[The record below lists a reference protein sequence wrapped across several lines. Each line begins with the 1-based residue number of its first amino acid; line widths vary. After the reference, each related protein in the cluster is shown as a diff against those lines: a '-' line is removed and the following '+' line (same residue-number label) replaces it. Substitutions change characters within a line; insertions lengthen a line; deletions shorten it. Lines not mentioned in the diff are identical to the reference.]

1 MSELALDQP
10 VGAITVGDLRKLM
23 REVVREE
30 QGYHVAEDGYLVFLS
45 EDAYADYLDK
55 QEGKLPSEVR
65 AYFIDE
71 QGYKA
76 FYSDWAPTPE
86 YAREL
91 EEARREIAEG
101 KVHAFED
108 VVKGNSTGLNPRA
121 ERAKPLRG

>member
-10 VGAITVGDLRKLM
+10 VGTITVGDLRELV
-23 REVVREE
+23 REVTREE
-30 QGYHVAEDGYLVFLS
+30 RRYYIDDDGYLVFLS

-76 FYSDWAPTPE
+76 LYSDWVPTPE
-86 YAREL
+86 YAKEL
-91 EEARREIAEG
+91 DEARKEPTVDAEE
-101 KVHAFED
+101 VWED
-108 VVKGNSTGLNPRA
+108 
-121 ERAKPLRG
+121 LRKLGVDI

>member
-1 MSELALDQP
+1 MLKVALDQP
-10 VGAITVGDLRKLM
+10 VGTITVGDLKELM

-30 QGYHVAEDGYLVFLS
+30 QCYYIDEEGYLVFFS

-76 FYSDWAPTPE
+76 FYSDWVPTPE

-91 EEARREIAEG
+91 EEARKESTVDAEE
-101 KVHAFED
+101 VWED
-108 VVKGNSTGLNPRA
+108 
-121 ERAKPLRG
+121 LRKLGVDI

>member
-10 VGAITVGDLRKLM
+10 LGAITVGNLKELM

-30 QGYHVAEDGYLVFLS
+30 QGYYVAEEGCLVFLS

-101 KVHAFED
+101 KVYAFED
-108 VVKGNSTGLNPRA
+108 VVKELGLGGIQCQNSVLP
-121 ERAKPLRG
+121 PPP

>member
-1 MSELALDQP
+1 MLKLALDQP
-10 VGAITVGDLRKLM
+10 VGTMTVGDLKELL

-30 QGYHVAEDGYLVFLS
+30 QCYYIDEEGSLVFIS
-45 EDAYADYLDK
+45 EEDYADYLDK

-76 FYSDWAPTPE
+76 FYSDWVPTPE

-91 EEARREIAEG
+91 EEVRREIAEG

-108 VVKGNSTGLNPRA
+108 VVKELGLGGDPCTR
-121 ERAKPLRG
+121 

>member
-1 MSELALDQP
+1 MLKVTLDQP
-10 VGAITVGDLRKLM
+10 IGTMTAGDLKELV

-30 QGYHVAEDGYLVFLS
+30 QCYYIDEEGYLVFFS
-45 EDAYADYLDK
+45 EDDYADYLDK

-76 FYSDWAPTPE
+76 FYSDWVPTPE
-86 YAREL
+86 YAKEL
-91 EEARREIAEG
+91 EEARQEIAEG

-108 VVKGNSTGLNPRA
+108 VVKELGPGGNACTR
-121 ERAKPLRG
+121 

>member
-1 MSELALDQP
+1 MSELALDQL
-10 VGAITVGDLRKLM
+10 VGTITVGDLKALM
-23 REVVREE
+23 RDVLREE
-30 QGYHVAEDGYLVFLS
+30 RGYHIDEEGYLVFLN

-76 FYSDWAPTPE
+76 FYSDWVPTPE

-91 EEARREIAEG
+91 EEARKEPTVDAEE
-101 KVHAFED
+101 VWED
-108 VVKGNSTGLNPRA
+108 
-121 ERAKPLRG
+121 LRKLGVDT

>member
-1 MSELALDQP
+1 MLKVALDQP
-10 VGAITVGDLRKLM
+10 VGTMTVGDLKELV

-30 QGYHVAEDGYLVFLS
+30 QCYYIDEEGYLVFFS
-45 EDAYADYLDK
+45 EDDYADYLDK
-55 QEGKLPSEVR
+55 QEGKLPSEVK

-76 FYSDWAPTPE
+76 FYSDWVPTPE
-86 YAREL
+86 YAKEL

-108 VVKGNSTGLNPRA
+108 VVAVSY
-121 ERAKPLRG
+121 PLFTRQDKQGDHD

>member
-1 MSELALDQP
+1 MLKVALDQL
-10 VGAITVGDLRKLM
+10 VGTMTVGDLKELM

-30 QGYHVAEDGYLVFLS
+30 QCYYIDEEGCLVFFS
-45 EDAYADYLDK
+45 EDDYADYLDK

-76 FYSDWAPTPE
+76 FYSDWVPTPE

-91 EEARREIAEG
+91 DEARKEPTFDAEE
-101 KVHAFED
+101 VWED
-108 VVKGNSTGLNPRA
+108 
-121 ERAKPLRG
+121 LRKLGVDI

>member
-10 VGAITVGDLRKLM
+10 VGTMTVGDLRELL
-23 REVVREE
+23 REVTREE
-30 QGYHVAEDGYLVFLS
+30 RRYYIDDDGYLIFLS

-76 FYSDWAPTPE
+76 FYSNWVPTPE

-91 EEARREIAEG
+91 DEARREIAEG

-108 VVKGNSTGLNPRA
+108 VVKELGLGGSSCAR
-121 ERAKPLRG
+121 

>member
-23 REVVREE
+23 REVTREE
-30 QGYHVAEDGYLVFLS
+30 KSYYIDEEGCRVFLN

-108 VVKGNSTGLNPRA
+108 VVKELGLGGDSCTR
-121 ERAKPLRG
+121 